1 MKLLKLRGQLRNA
14 KLLIAKLTLTLTLS
28 GCVKKDAVI
37 AIHDS
42 FCEGRF
48 ETQILSKR
56 DYDNLDSIRTA
67 NPDWKITLD
76 KIIDNKTINEK
87 EFEAC
92 QSLVEPQPQN

>member
-1 MKLLKLRGQLRNA
+1 M
-14 KLLIAKLTLTLTLS
+14 TLTLTLV
-28 GCVKKDAVI
+28 GCAKKDAVI

-42 FCEGRF
+42 FCEEKF
-48 ETQILSKR
+48 ESQILSKK
-56 DYDNLDSIRTA
+56 DYDNLDLIRTA

-92 QSLVEPQPQN
+92 QNSVKPQPQN